1 MLIEF
6 STFDT
11 YGFCP
16 KRRSKSNVNFRCKK
30 KETGTLFEAN
40 SWCRGLCMLHVICI
54 TWSEILRFLTSYHTS
69 HQTSTVCLVMFIG
82 IHETSN
88 VIFHHFSLKSIIN
101 SLNIWYCFYVE
112 KASHPP
118 MYTHTHTHNKCQKID
133 KKNVILRMMHL
144 QRTAHF
150 YCEIY
155 LMLW

>member
-1 MLIEF
+1 MVFVRNDVL
-6 STFDT
+6 
-11 YGFCP
+11 
-16 KRRSKSNVNFRCKK
+16 KV
-30 KETGTLFEAN
+30 
-40 SWCRGLCMLHVICI
+40 M
-54 TWSEILRFLTSYHTS
+54 LTSVAKKRDRHIVQSKLMMSRFVYATCNMYNLKWNFTLS
-69 HQTSTVCLVMFIG
+69 YLISYQPPNIMFIG

-144 QRTAHF
+144 QHTAHF

-155 LMLW
+155 LML